1 MGVSRASSPRPAA
14 LPRDANMQYNKI
26 SVWWDGEGD
35 FLWVNLA
42 DGEGDMLPT
51 RDGKSTVKVD
61 ADGNVLGFQIFGVS
75 KRAKRKPF
83 GFELTPQSE
92 PAKPQP

>member
-1 MGVSRASSPRPAA
+1 MLHRTV
-14 LPRDANMQYNKI
+14 

-42 DGEGDMLPT
+42 DGDGEMVLT

-61 ADGNVLGFQIFGVS
+61 DQGNILGFQIFGVS
-75 KRAKRKPF
+75 KRAKQKPF
-83 GFELTPQSE
+83 SFDLVPDLFSEVAGHTPHARE
-92 PAKPQP
+92 

>member
-1 MGVSRASSPRPAA
+1 
-14 LPRDANMQYNKI
+14 MQYKKI

-42 DGEGDMLPT
+42 DGDGDMLPT

-61 ADGNVLGFQIFGVS
+61 ADGNVLGFHIFGVS

-83 GFELTPQSE
+83 GFELTPQSD
-92 PAKPQP
+92 PTPPQPQRRTTA